1 MHKIGS
7 RVEASTDKEGLF
19 KTLNA
24 PIKNT
29 YKSIK
34 DGFWNVLVE
43 KEKNAPNL
51 EVRTKIRRLKCT
63 CSPHVS
69 TLKLKCV
76 PSKLAPKSKKQLIII
91 IQELNNQTV

>member
-7 RVEASTDKEGLF
+7 RVEALRDKEGLF

-29 YKSIK
+29 YENIR

-43 KEKNAPNL
+43 KEKIAPNL
-51 EVRTKIRRLKCT
+51 EVKTKI
-63 CSPHVS
+63 
-69 TLKLKCV
+69 
-76 PSKLAPKSKKQLIII
+76 
-91 IQELNNQTV
+91 